1 MLATVAAERSSKES
15 LEERLR
21 ALVSRTKLE
30 PMARHSERSRLR
42 SGLGQKG
49 A

>member
-1 MLATVAAERSSKES
+1 MLATVAAKRRSKES

-21 ALVSRTKLE
+21 ALVSCTKLE
-30 PMARHSERSRLR
+30 PMARHSERSQLR
-42 SGLGQKG
+42 SRLGQKG